1 MNNYTIGI
9 DYGTN
14 SVRSII
20 VDCSNGKIVGSNV
33 FNYSY
38 GESGVI
44 FNDDPNIARQH
55 PSDYITGLKKT
66 ICGAL
71 KESKIDVNSIK
82 GIGIDATAS
91 TPIPLDNEGK
101 PLAFNPLFSEN
112 LSALAWLWKDHTS
125 INEADEITELARNLR
140 PQYLAACGGK
150 YSSEWYL
157 SLIHI

>member
-33 FNYSY
+33 FNYSF

-55 PSDYITGLKKT
+55 PSDYIT
-66 ICGAL
+66 
-71 KESKIDVNSIK
+71 
-82 GIGIDATAS
+82 
-91 TPIPLDNEGK
+91 
-101 PLAFNPLFSEN
+101 
-112 LSALAWLWKDHTS
+112 
-125 INEADEITELARNLR
+125 
-140 PQYLAACGGK
+140 
-150 YSSEWYL
+150 
-157 SLIHI
+157 